1 MSLCPA
7 TTTAFTNAELDTLYA
22 NPLAITPNPSPPDS
36 DRTQDEFKLL
46 SSTALTRIINDLRT
60 RGIIPT
66 PPAMNAENID
76 EVIGQYRD
84 KLNALGESMK
94 AEYCFYYS
102 RYAYAIQQWIYLI
115 AETTTANNSELMQ
128 YGSRSVALNR
138 RLIDLTT
145 LISSITNEMYNTAS
159 RTSADINSLNTE
171 IEAQFGKLKKQAE
184 ILQREAPEAEMKRRM
199 VEFTKE
205 KTKANDNLLS
215 LYFFLDVVALG
226 ILFYVYKAA

>member
-7 TTTAFTNAELDTLYA
+7 RTSAFSMTELDALYA
-22 NPLAITPNPSPPDS
+22 GPSAVCPNPSPPDS
-36 DRTQDEFKLL
+36 DRNQDQYKLL
-46 SSTALTRIINDLRT
+46 SNAAQTRIVNDLKA
-60 RGIIPT
+60 RGIIPA
-66 PPAMNAENID
+66 PPAMNAQSID

-102 RYAYAIQQWIYLI
+102 RYAYAIQQWINAI
-115 AETTTANNSELMQ
+115 ADRGSSQTDSISA
-128 YGSRSVALNR
+128 YGSRSIALNR

-145 LISSITNEMYNTAS
+145 IISAITKELYDTAS
-159 RTSADINSLNTE
+159 KTSDSINSLNAQLDE
-171 IEAQFGKLKKQAE
+171 QFGKLKKQAE
-184 ILQREAPEAEMKRRM
+184 VLQREAPEAEIKKRM